1 MTAVNFTG
9 GGDLKQLMGEKKIMT
24 EDEQNMGISIDIT
37 YLKQAEHLLRTNA
50 YQSAIKYTLKALELN
65 AESTVKQF
73 VNLFLSGTNDNLF
86 SLLDGMHFVVLSH
99 QNAMTLLARLYLVTN
114 KWNLAT
120 EAADMVLQNDKRS
133 TKARLVKAE
142 ALFNVCQFEHAM
154 VHFYRGM
161 VNQQKMH
168 NAKKGQLNLD
178 KGEIFR

>member
-73 VNLFLSGTNDNLF
+73 
-86 SLLDGMHFVVLSH
+86 
-99 QNAMTLLARLYLVTN
+99 LLAQMIIYFPFL
-114 KWNLAT
+114 
-120 EAADMVLQNDKRS
+120 MVCILLSFPIRM
-133 TKARLVKAE
+133 L
-142 ALFNVCQFEHAM
+142 
-154 VHFYRGM
+154 
-161 VNQQKMH
+161 
-168 NAKKGQLNLD
+168 
-178 KGEIFR
+178 

>member
-73 VNLFLSGTNDNLF
+73 VSLSFLAQMIIYFPFLMVCI
-86 SLLDGMHFVVLSH
+86 LLSFPIRML
-99 QNAMTLLARLYLVTN
+99 
-114 KWNLAT
+114 
-120 EAADMVLQNDKRS
+120 
-133 TKARLVKAE
+133 
-142 ALFNVCQFEHAM
+142 
-154 VHFYRGM
+154 
-161 VNQQKMH
+161 
-168 NAKKGQLNLD
+168 
-178 KGEIFR
+178 